1 MRPQTKLWIIVT
13 ALAVVG
19 GLLFAASENHR
30 DSLRGLSAVAVRV
43 ERLSEEARA
52 GGLSEQALRAE
63 VEQRLKAAGLKV
75 LTAAEVVQT
84 AGRPV
89 LYVRV
94 NARLPYGSDVYA
106 VNVTLALLQD
116 VTAAR
121 DPGLTI
127 REAKTWDAG
136 YLRTW
141 PRQSLPQVINT
152 VRDLTEEFVGD
163 WKLANSTR

>member
-1 MRPQTKLWIIVT
+1 MKRQRTIWIIAAV
-13 ALAVVG
+13 LAAAN
-19 GLLFAASENHR
+19 GLLFAAAENHR
-30 DSLRGLSAVAVRV
+30 ESLRGLSAVTVRV

-75 LTAAEVVQT
+75 LTPSEAAQT
-84 AGRPV
+84 PGRPV

-94 NARLPYGSDVYA
+94 NARLPYGSDSYA

-121 DPGLTI
+121 DPALTI
-127 REAKTWDAG
+127 R
-136 YLRTW
+136 
-141 PRQSLPQVINT
+141 
-152 VRDLTEEFVGD
+152 
-163 WKLANSTR
+163 

>member
-1 MRPQTKLWIIVT
+1 MKPQINLWIIAA
-13 ALAVVG
+13 ALAATN
-19 GLLFAASENHR
+19 GLLFAAAENHR
-30 DSLRGLSAVAVRV
+30 ESLRGLSAVTVRV

-75 LTAAEVVQT
+75 LTPSEAAQT
-84 AGRPV
+84 PGRPV

-94 NARLPYGSDVYA
+94 NARLPYSSDTYA

-141 PRQSLPQVINT
+141 PRQSLPQVMNT
-152 VRDLTEEFVGD
+152 VRDLTDEFVGD
-163 WKLANSTR
+163 WKLANSAR